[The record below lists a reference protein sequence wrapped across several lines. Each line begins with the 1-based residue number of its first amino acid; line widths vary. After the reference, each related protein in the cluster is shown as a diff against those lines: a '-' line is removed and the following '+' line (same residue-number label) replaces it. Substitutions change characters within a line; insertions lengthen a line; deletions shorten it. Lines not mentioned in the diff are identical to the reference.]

1 MSAISLTR
9 LYEFLIPKLGKE
21 ATESFITF
29 SESKIKS
36 EVENYWKQLATKEDI
51 ASVKAD
57 IVLIRQDLA
66 RIEGK
71 LVSQIIESKVE
82 VLRWTFIFITT
93 AVSATVLLIQLYLSK

>member
-21 ATESFITF
+21 VTESFITF

-36 EVENYWKQLATKEDI
+36 EVENNWKQLATKEDI

-71 LVSQIIESKVE
+71 LVNQIIESKVE